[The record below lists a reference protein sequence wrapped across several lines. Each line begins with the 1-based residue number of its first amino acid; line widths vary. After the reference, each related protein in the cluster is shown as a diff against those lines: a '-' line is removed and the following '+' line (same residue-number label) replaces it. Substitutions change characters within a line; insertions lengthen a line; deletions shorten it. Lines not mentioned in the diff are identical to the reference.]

1 MAGWLAI
8 FCDPAVNG
16 KYISSHYQVRV
27 KLEFLMKERGKEK
40 IPKKF
45 ISKLN
50 HNQQLR
56 AIFVELIAQK
66 TLLKWHQNVKGKI
79 H

>member
-1 MAGWLAI
+1 
-8 FCDPAVNG
+8 
-16 KYISSHYQVRV
+16 
-27 KLEFLMKERGKEK
+27 MKEREKEK
-40 IPKKF
+40 IPQKS

-66 TLLKWHQNVKGKI
+66 TLFKWHQNVKGKT